1 MAISYGFFNSV
12 NGDRL
17 YNADDISNYFLKL
30 ISNGV
35 FATPANAMQVQESS
49 GMTVSVSAGWG
60 FINCKWLNNDS
71 AYNLTL
77 DAADIALNRI
87 DRIVMRLNADRTL
100 RNMELA
106 IIKGTPAAT
115 PAPPAL
121 TRVAGG
127 VWELSLAQ
135 IYIAAN
141 AAEITQ
147 ANITDERPNTSLC
160 GFVTGLID
168 QIDTTNLFAQYNAAF
183 NEWFETVKE
192 TLNSATLVRQYT
204 QRYETTQ
211 ASETTIPIN
220 IANYNYTL
228 DILNVYVNG
237 LKLIPGVDYTENNG
251 SNTITLAQALDVI
264 GTPVEFEVLKCI
276 DGSEAESVVDIVYQL
291 QTEIAKIDRNNY
303 YCNGVNDNVGLT
315 NWLTEHPDAK
325 RVNIIGDFGTVS
337 TAYTLGNI
345 DYSFVHQST
354 NGIVF
359 DFSQCGQVTAW
370 DSNFAYFGGCRVIG
384 LNVVYDAT
392 ENTEDIAAISAD
404 NTTFENCRV
413 SGTFAPEYAV
423 TAFDIDECTLNG
435 CAVSITATAD
445 VCGVSAAGSLLSG
458 CNVAV
463 RTSGATANAYGVN
476 IADVSRVVGCTL
488 TATTAATGTG
498 IGCGAYGGGIYQ
510 ACEIF
515 GFGAIDGYGLY
526 LASGQFLDA
535 SGCTFRGYTKDS
547 ANGEGVG
554 ISGFSNGSNTVILT
568 GVNCNQVAKS
578 SYSQTDTMSFT
589 DGYGSYSGC
598 FYATPTVP
606 ATIVSYGQYIGN
618 RV

>member
-35 FATPANAMQVQESS
+35 FATPSNAMQVQEGS
-49 GMTVSVSAGWG
+49 GMIVSVSAGWG

-106 IIKGTPAAT
+106 IVKGTPAAT
-115 PAPPAL
+115 PAPPTL

-141 AAEITQ
+141 VTDITQ
-147 ANITDERPNTSLC
+147 ANITDERPNTNLC

-168 QIDTTNLFAQYNAAF
+168 QIDTTNLFAQYDSAF
-183 NEWFETVKE
+183 NTWFATIKE
-192 TLNSATLVRQYT
+192 TLNTATLIRQYT
-204 QRYETTQ
+204 QHYETTQ
-211 ASETTIPIN
+211 ASEGTIPIN
-220 IANYNYTL
+220 VANYNYAL
-228 DILNVYVNG
+228 DVLNVYVNG
-237 LKLIPGVDYTENNG
+237 LKLTPGVDYTENNG
-251 SNTITLAQALDVI
+251 ANTITLAHALDVI
-264 GTPVEFEVLKCI
+264 GTPVEFEVLKSI
-276 DGSEAESVVDIVYQL
+276 DGSEAESVVNMVYQL
-291 QTEIAKIDRNNY
+291 QTEIAKIDANNY

-315 NWLTEHPDAK
+315 NWIATHPDAK

-337 TAYTLGNI
+337 TGYTLDGV
-345 DYSFVHQST
+345 DYSFVCQSV

-370 DSNFAYFGGCRVIG
+370 DSNFAYFGGCHVIG
-384 LNVVYDAT
+384 LNLVYDAT
-392 ENTEDIAAISAD
+392 ENTAAIAAITAE
-404 NTTFENCRV
+404 NTTFDNCNV
-413 SGTFAPEYAV
+413 SGTFTPGYAV
-423 TAFDIDECTLNG
+423 TVFDVDGCALNG
-435 CAVSITATAD
+435 CTVSVTATAD
-445 VCGVSAAGSLLSG
+445 VCGVSAAGSVLSG
-458 CNVAV
+458 CDIAV

-476 IADVSRVVGCTL
+476 IADVSRVIGCTL

-515 GFGAIDGYGLY
+515 GFGALDGYGFY

-554 ISGFSNGSNTVILT
+554 ISGISNSRNAVILT
-568 GVNCNQVAKS
+568 GINCNQVSKH
-578 SYSQTDTMSFT
+578 SYSQTGTIDFS

-598 FYATPTVP
+598 FYIAPDVP
-606 ATIVSYGQYIGN
+606 ATIVSYGSFIRN
-618 RV
+618 CV

>member
-35 FATPANAMQVQESS
+35 FATPSNAMQVQESS
-49 GMTVSVSAGWG
+49 RMNVSVSAGWG

-87 DRIVMRLNADRTL
+87 DRVVMRLNADRTL

-106 IIKGTPAAT
+106 IVKGTPAAT
-115 PAPPAL
+115 PAPPTL

-141 AAEITQ
+141 VTEITQ
-147 ANITDERPNTSLC
+147 ANITDERPNTNLC

-168 QIDTTNLFAQYNAAF
+168 QIDTTNLFAQYDSAF
-183 NEWFETVKE
+183 NTWFATIKE
-192 TLNSATLVRQYT
+192 TLNTATLIRQYT
-204 QRYETTQ
+204 HHYETTQ
-211 ASETTIPIN
+211 ASEETIPIN
-220 IANYNYTL
+220 VANYNYAL
-228 DILNVYVNG
+228 DVLNVYVNG
-237 LKLIPGVDYTENNG
+237 LKLTPGVDYTENNG
-251 SNTITLAQALDVI
+251 ANTITLAHALDVI
-264 GTPVEFEVLKCI
+264 GTPVEFEVLKSI
-276 DGSEAESVVDIVYQL
+276 DGSEAESVVNMVYQL
-291 QTEIAKIDRNNY
+291 QTEIAKIDANNY

-315 NWLTEHPDAK
+315 NWLATHPDAK

-337 TAYTLGNI
+337 TGYTLDGD
-345 DYSFVHQST
+345 DYSFVCQSV

-370 DSNFAYFGGCRVIG
+370 DSNFAYFGGCHVIG
-384 LNVVYDAT
+384 LNLVYDAT
-392 ENTEDIAAISAD
+392 ENTAAIAAITAE
-404 NTTFENCRV
+404 NTTFDNCNV
-413 SGTFAPEYAV
+413 SGTFTPEYAV
-423 TAFDIDECTLNG
+423 TAFDVDGCALNG
-435 CAVSITATAD
+435 CTVSVTATAD
-445 VCGVSAAGSLLSG
+445 VCGVSAAGSVLSG
-458 CNVAV
+458 CDIAV

-476 IADVSRVVGCTL
+476 IEDVSRVIGCTL
-488 TATTAATGTG
+488 NATTAATGTG

-510 ACEIF
+510 ACEIC
-515 GFGAIDGYGLY
+515 GFGALDGYGFY

-535 SGCTFRGYTKDS
+535 SGCTFRGYTKDGVS
-547 ANGEGVG
+547 GEGVG
-554 ISGFSNGSNTVILT
+554 ISGISNSGNTVILT
-568 GVNCNQVAKS
+568 GINCNQVSKH
-578 SYSQTDTMSFT
+578 SYSQTATMAFT

-598 FYATPTVP
+598 FYAAPTVP